1 MATTSQKHALDHRL
15 LVIEELLL
23 QRKPEAAR
31 KDLQSLTEA
40 DFAGDGDNVQQGFYL
55 SLMADISFLDGEYA
69 DALDRA
75 LRAARLLAGSPH
87 HRQYGRTLHVLA
99 KAYWAV
105 GDLRTAEGK
114 ARDALASYR
123 RSGDASGQ
131 VSVLNELAHIAFMR
145 SDFTRATELLDE
157 AVVLSEGQPAKAAM
171 LSGNVGRV
179 RTLLGEWNRAEQD
192 IRAALDYYRSNGDE
206 TSAASALLSLGYLHL
221 RKREFV
227 FADGCFEKAREI
239 IERLGLKRQRV
250 FHRKYAGELALEK
263 GDLHRAKALLTEAYS
278 EAKKLGPESALVT
291 QAGRRLA
298 EVELALDNV
307 DSALKYAHKTLDLAI
322 QIGETAEVGQARRVV
337 AAALAARGEFEEAIR
352 YGREA
357 LEITRTVGDPL
368 DIARTELVL
377 AELMV
382 QALSRETDQIAALYD
397 ESIRLFRRLDIAFW
411 IAEASYKAGLY
422 ACQQGK
428 LSLGLKLL
436 GRGEK
441 IFAELSETA
450 RMRRVSQF
458 LTSLADQAVALSISD
473 ENEFKLFGKL
483 VNQADLDDVD
493 CTQLENML
501 EALRK
506 RTDARQVII
515 VPPDFD
521 AANASACSKLPARQM
536 RTFLD
541 GFCRLLGEEI
551 STGKPTLLMDCRRDP
566 YIAELFPDQPDV
578 IASVLVVPFRMG
590 EGVVGYIYLDQ
601 LSFDGRLNPFDQD
614 ALNFTVGFSD
624 LIAFKSVELQRKKL
638 LEDNRRLKA
647 QLMEN
652 AAFPNIV
659 TANHE
664 MLQILDQLRQVIDSN
679 ISITLQGPTGCG
691 KDLLARAIHY
701 NSLRK
706 DHRFISVNCAALPE
720 TLLESELFGYRRGA
734 FTGADRDKP
743 GLFEE
748 ADHGTFF
755 LDEVADMPL
764 SVQAKL
770 LRVLEEKEIVRLG
783 ESTPRKVDVRIVSA
797 TNKELKVEMEER
809 RFRQD
814 LYYRLAG
821 LTFRLPALADRREDI
836 PLLIQHFLRDSDKQ
850 LSPSVLKALVAY
862 DWPGNV
868 RELDNEIKKLV
879 LLTGSNEVIE
889 TDILSDKIL
898 SVPSP
903 REARV
908 DLSRSA
914 TDIVAFDGD
923 YSLYDYLANYERHFI
938 VKALKE
944 RNGVK
949 KHAAAMLN
957 IPESTLRLKIKE
969 YNIDLNRL
977 DAIH

>member
-1 MATTSQKHALDHRL
+1 MATTSQKSALDHRL

-40 DFAGDGDNVQQGFYL
+40 DFTGDGDHVQRGFYL

-69 DALDRA
+69 DALDRGLQA
-75 LRAARLLAGSPH
+75 VRILAGSPH

-105 GDLRTAEGK
+105 GDLKTAEGK
-114 ARDALASYR
+114 ARDALATYR
-123 RSGDASGQ
+123 RSGDPSGQ

-145 SDFTRATELLDE
+145 SDFKRATELLDE
-157 AVVLSEGQPAKAAM
+157 AVTLSEGHPAKAAM

-179 RTLLGEWNRAEQD
+179 RTLLGEWTRAEKD
-192 IRAALDYYRSNGDE
+192 LTAALDYYRGNGDE
-206 TSAASALLSLGYLHL
+206 SSAATSLLSLGYLHL
-221 RKREFV
+221 RRREFV
-227 FADGCFEKAREI
+227 FADRDFEKAREV

-250 FHRKYAGELALEK
+250 FHRKYAGELAFEK
-263 GDLHRAKALLTEAYS
+263 GDFLRARALLTEAYR
-278 EAKKLGPESALVT
+278 EGQKLGPESALVT

-307 DSALKYAHKTLDLAI
+307 DSALKYAHKSLELAT
-322 QIGETAEVGQARRVV
+322 QIGETAEIGQARRVV
-337 AAALAARGEFEEAIR
+337 GAALACRAQFDEAIR
-352 YGREA
+352 HGREA
-357 LEITRTVGDPL
+357 LEIARGVGDPL
-368 DIARTELVL
+368 DIARTALVL

-382 QALSRETDQIAALYD
+382 QSDSKEADQVAALYD

-411 IAEASYKAGLY
+411 VAEASSKAGMY
-422 ACQQGK
+422 ACRQGK
-428 LSLGLKLL
+428 LSLGFKLL
-436 GRGEK
+436 GRAEK

-450 RMRRVSQF
+450 RMRQVGQF

-473 ENEFKLFGKL
+473 ENEFKLFGRL
-483 VNQADLDDVD
+483 VNHADLDDVD
-493 CTQLENML
+493 CAQMENMV

-506 RTDARQVII
+506 RTGARRVII
-515 VPPDFD
+515 IPPDPD
-521 AANASACSKLPARQM
+521 PVGASVCDQLATRQI
-536 RTFLD
+536 RTFLS
-541 GFCRLLGEEI
+541 GFRRLLGEEI
-551 STGKPTLLMDCRRDP
+551 SIGRPTLLMDCRRDP
-566 YIAELFPDQPDV
+566 YIADLFPDQPDIV
-578 IASVLVVPFRMG
+578 ASVLVVPFRMG
-590 EGVVGYIYLDQ
+590 EGAVSYIYLDR
-601 LSFDGRLNPFDQD
+601 LSSDGRLNPFDQD
-614 ALNFTVGFSD
+614 ALNFAVGFSD
-624 LIAFKSVELQRKKL
+624 LIAYKAAELQRKKL

-659 TANHE
+659 TANHA
-664 MLQILDQLRQVIDSN
+664 MLQILDQVRQVIDSN
-679 ISITLQGPTGCG
+679 ISIALQGPTGCG

-701 NSLRK
+701 NSTRK
-706 DHRFISVNCAALPE
+706 DGRFISVNCAALPE
-720 TLLESELFGYRRGA
+720 TLLESELFGYCRGA

-748 ADHGTFF
+748 ADGGTFF

-764 SVQAKL
+764 SVQAKI
-770 LRVLEEKEIVRLG
+770 LRVLEEKELVRLG
-783 ESTPRKVDVRIVSA
+783 ESTTRKVDVRIVSA
-797 TNKELKVEMEER
+797 TNKDLKVEMEER

-814 LYYRLAG
+814 LFYRLAG

-836 PLLIQHFLRDSDKQ
+836 PLLIQHFLRDSGKR
-850 LSPSVLKALVAY
+850 LSPQVLKAMVDY

-879 LLTGSNEVIE
+879 LLTGGNEVIE
-889 TDILSDKIL
+889 TDILSTKIT
-898 SVPSP
+898 SEQSS
-903 REARV
+903 REARA
-908 DLSRSA
+908 DHSRSGA
-914 TDIVAFDGD
+914 DNVAFDGD
-923 YSLYDYLANYERHFI
+923 YSLYDYLANFERHFI
-938 VKALKE
+938 VRALKE

-969 YNIDLNRL
+969 YHIDLDRL
-977 DAIH
+977 DAVH